1 MSSQPRFQLTR
12 AHIAKALRTLGEREP
27 AVARAVAQVGLPDE
41 RRRAHGFDALARII
55 IGQQVS
61 TKAASAIAGRVVIA
75 LGGELSPERVDA
87 AADTDLRGAG
97 LSGQKLGYLRAL
109 TESVTTG
116 ALPIEELPAMADD
129 DVITR
134 ITAIKWFG
142 DWSAQMYLMF
152 SLGRT
157 DVWPVGDLAVR
168 AGFGRIMAMP
178 ERPTPQQT
186 AKAAAHLQ
194 PYRSA
199 LALLCWKFYSEAP
212 L

>member
-1 MSSQPRFQLTR
+1 MQKKPRYQLTQR
-12 AHIAKALRTLGEREP
+12 HIATALKTLGDNEP
-27 AVARAVAQVGLPDE
+27 AIAQAVALVGLPEE

-61 TKAASAIAGRVVIA
+61 TKAAAAIAGRVTTA
-75 LGGELSPERVDA
+75 LGGALAPERVMVTEDGA
-87 AADTDLRGAG
+87 LRGAG

-109 TESVTTG
+109 TEAVVTD
-116 ALPIEELPAMADD
+116 ALPIEQLPAMSDD
-129 DVITR
+129 EVIAC
-134 ITAIKWFG
+134 ITAVKGFG
-142 DWSAQMYLMF
+142 EWSAHMYLMF

-168 AGFGRIMAMP
+168 AGFGRMMAMP
-178 ERPTPQQT
+178 ERPTPKQT
-186 AKAAAHLQ
+186 ALAAEHLK